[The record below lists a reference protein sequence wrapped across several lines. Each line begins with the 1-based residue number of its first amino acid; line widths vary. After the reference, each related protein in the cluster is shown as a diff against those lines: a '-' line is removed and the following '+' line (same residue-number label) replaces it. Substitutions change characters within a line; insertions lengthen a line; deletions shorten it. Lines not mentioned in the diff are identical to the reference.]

1 MGTRRYRGAATY
13 VLSTPPTHL
22 RWAPRESRGAL
33 HLGLSEQP
41 ARKRVFQQPANCK
54 YGRLGGAKR
63 RPREGESVSELIS
76 VPWASATAQAYLQ
89 QMGGT
94 LAAMKPRDL
103 ADRVRALADEH
114 EAWVDGACLTFYAGT
129 NAMSPAARAMLASS
143 MATRPSM
150 GHPGDK
156 YQPGVRFLEQV
167 ETLAVDACRRLFRAR
182 FAEVR
187 LPSGSSA
194 NLSVFMA
201 LTRAGDRILALPEWA
216 GGHPT
221 HREEGMAG
229 LHGLHIR
236 DVPFDPARMQIDLE
250 GLRRVAREVRPRL
263 IIVGASLVLFPY
275 PLREVRAIAE
285 EIGALVMYDG
295 AHLAGIIAGGQF
307 QDPLAEGAHLFTSS
321 TYKTLGGPPG
331 GLVLTNDPEIAR
343 RIDAVA
349 YPGMTANFDCARVGA
364 LAVAAAEL
372 LEFGPAYARDCL
384 ANAQALAQ
392 ALAADGFEVVAAA
405 HGFTRSHHIAVDV
418 HALGGGAPVARRLEG
433 ANIILS
439 KFILPRDAGGPAGR
453 MSGLRLGL
461 QEVTRRGLGV
471 AEMPAIS
478 RLMRRVV
485 LEGADPA
492 VVAAE
497 VRALRQR
504 YARVQYCF

>member
-1 MGTRRYRGAATY
+1 
-13 VLSTPPTHL
+13 
-22 RWAPRESRGAL
+22 
-33 HLGLSEQP
+33 
-41 ARKRVFQQPANCK
+41 
-54 YGRLGGAKR
+54 LGGEER
-63 RPREGESVSELIS
+63 RPGKGESVKEQIS
-76 VPWASATAQAYLQ
+76 IPWASAAAQAYLRQ
-89 QMGGT
+89 KSGP
-94 LAAMKPRDL
+94 LAGMEPRAI
-103 ADRVRALADEH
+103 ADRVRALAEEH
-114 EAWVDGACLTFYAGT
+114 EAWVDGSCLTFYAGT
-129 NAMSPAARAMLASS
+129 NTMSPMARAMLASS
-143 MATRPSM
+143 MGTRPSM

-156 YQPGVRFLEQV
+156 YQPGVRFLEEV
-167 ETLAVDACRRLFRAR
+167 ETLAIDACRRLFRAR

-229 LHGLHIR
+229 LHGLVIR
-236 DVPFDPARMQIDLE
+236 DVPFDPARMQIDLD
-250 GLRRVAREVRPRL
+250 GVRRVAKKTQPRL
-263 IIVGASLVLFPY
+263 IIVGASLALFPY
-275 PLREVRAIAE
+275 PLQDVRAIAE
-285 EIGALVMYDG
+285 EVGALVMYDG

-384 ANAQALAQ
+384 ANAQALAR
-392 ALAADGFEVVAAA
+392 ALAAEGFDVVAAA
-405 HGFTRSHHIAVDV
+405 RGFTRSHHLAVDV
-418 HALGGGAPVARRLEG
+418 HDLGGGAPVARRLEA

-439 KFILPRDAGGPAGR
+439 KFILPRDAGGPAGQ

-471 AEMPAIS
+471 AEMPAIA

-485 LEGADPA
+485 LEGENPA
-492 VVAAE
+492 AVGAE

-504 YARVQYCF
+504 YARVRYCFEIPETADAAVLRSSGHSSGDRQGAAS